1 MKRSLILVVAL
12 ALCVGGAATLK
23 AERPI
28 PTEKAEYMA
37 ANPEAATT
45 GPAARALDVP
55 VQTTRVKDSRAMGT
69 IYYDD
74 GVQTHFP
81 GVTSYTF
88 GNQFNTFG
96 GTNPVM
102 VSGSVTAMSFFMVA
116 GAGTDNVFV
125 SVFGPVSGTAASVL
139 TSASVPLN
147 NGSNAWNTHT
157 FTAPVNYVGAS
168 FLAGIWYVAGDT
180 VGLASGTTG
189 GQGYHGMWIND
200 IAGTQFALLSSLN
213 GMVGASGD
221 VLPVELMT
229 FTIE

>member
-23 AERPI
+23 AERPV

-37 ANPEAATT
+37 AHPEVATT
-45 GPAARALDVP
+45 GSPVRALDTP
-55 VQTTRVKDSRAMGT
+55 VQAPRVKNTRAMGT

-81 GVTSYTF
+81 GVSSFCY
-88 GNQFNTFG
+88 GNQFDTFG
-96 GTNPVM
+96 GANPVM

-139 TSASVPLN
+139 TSASIPLTA
-147 NGSNAWNTHT
+147 GSNAWNNHVFAT
-157 FTAPVNYVGAS
+157 PVNYPGSS
-168 FLAGIWYVAGDT
+168 FLAGIWYIAGDT

-200 IAGTQFALLSSLN
+200 VVGTQFALLSTIN

-229 FTIE
+229 FTVQ